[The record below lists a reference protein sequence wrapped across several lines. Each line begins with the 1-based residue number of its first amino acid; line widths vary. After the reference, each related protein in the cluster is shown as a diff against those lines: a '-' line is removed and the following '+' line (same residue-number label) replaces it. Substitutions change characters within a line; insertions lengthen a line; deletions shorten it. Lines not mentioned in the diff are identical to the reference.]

1 MDLSPSLRTPTET
14 PLAVVLALPSTSRK
28 TPRTSWKLRPSR
40 YTFLFIPSWVS
51 YLTSCTQTIAKKYSE
66 FINFPIYLWASHTE
80 SKEVPVEEEEVP
92 VKETKETDTEDVEV
106 EEEEDIED
114 EEEEKPKTKTV
125 TETVWDW
132 ELLNQTKPIWTR
144 SPKDVTEE
152 EYTNFYKSISK
163 DVCPHLFPFLSV
175 LIMR

>member
-1 MDLSPSLRTPTET
+1 
-14 PLAVVLALPSTSRK
+14 
-28 TPRTSWKLRPSR
+28 
-40 YTFLFIPSWVS
+40 
-51 YLTSCTQTIAKKYSE
+51 
-66 FINFPIYLWASHTE
+66 LWASHTE